1 MEKRE
6 SFNINLY
13 FFLKWVS
20 SLPNMKRMGDFK
32 KKSGDRMG
40 LTTLVAIIVVLA
52 VVFGLFGSK
61 NRDK

>member
-1 MEKRE
+1 
-6 SFNINLY
+6 
-13 FFLKWVS
+13 
-20 SLPNMKRMGDFK
+20 MGDFK